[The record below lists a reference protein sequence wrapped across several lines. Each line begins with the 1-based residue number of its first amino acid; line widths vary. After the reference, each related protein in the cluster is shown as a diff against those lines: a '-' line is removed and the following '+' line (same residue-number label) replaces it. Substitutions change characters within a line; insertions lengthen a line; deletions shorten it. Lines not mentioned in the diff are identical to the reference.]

1 MIQHTVAFRL
11 KYPAGSTEE
20 RDFLRSAEALST
32 IPSVRNFKCLRQI
45 GKKNNFTFGLTMDF
59 MSAEDYDAYAG
70 HPLHEKFVQERWIPE
85 VAEFIEIDYS
95 PYTETD

>member
-1 MIQHTVAFRL
+1 
-11 KYPAGSTEE
+11 
-20 RDFLRSAEALST
+20 
-32 IPSVRNFKCLRQI
+32 
-45 GKKNNFTFGLTMDF
+45 MDF